1 MYQAC
6 ESRTIVAGRAAGN
19 LAERQ
24 LSRRDP
30 PGQLEAAFPSS
41 AQFCC
46 KLSRVVADHVPTA

>member
-30 PGQLEAAFPSS
+30 PGQLEAAFP
-41 AQFCC
+41 
-46 KLSRVVADHVPTA
+46 